1 MKLKWEAVKQL
12 LESERELKKFEAT
25 DLERIEH
32 LKNNNPVGLEQKEVK
47 KNTKKK
53 KDLTPTTPAVP
64 IWEEY
69 PEFDPLSFQPDD
81 DTLNY
86 VSGSDLLYPQPW
98 WTMESVSM

>member
-1 MKLKWEAVKQL
+1 LKLKWEGVKKL
-12 LESERELKKFEAT
+12 LESER
-25 DLERIEH
+25 
-32 LKNNNPVGLEQKEVK
+32 LKNNNPAGFEQKELK
-47 KNTKKK
+47 KNTKKNTKNK
-53 KDLTPTTPAVP
+53 KDLTPSAP
-64 IWEEY
+64 IWEQY